1 MVAVEVAVKAVT
13 AVQEV
18 TAVQVEPEDKENIV
32 LLLYTY
38 MVDTQLLGVVVQVKL
53 TLYKTLTRGLVL
65 LTSVTVV
72 VLVSMVVLNQHGIGT
87 VIDGTILTVVLEDLA
102 VAAVAAEVPVETVEE
117 VKDITKVDIMVLV
130 VLVDQ

>member
-1 MVAVEVAVKAVT
+1 MAVKAVT